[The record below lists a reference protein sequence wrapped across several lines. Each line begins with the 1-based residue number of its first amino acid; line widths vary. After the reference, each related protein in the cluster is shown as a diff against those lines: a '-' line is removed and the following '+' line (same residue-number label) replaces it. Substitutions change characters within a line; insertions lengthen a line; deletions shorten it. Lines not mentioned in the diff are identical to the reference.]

1 MVDSAVASL
10 LWALICRKL
19 QSVRTIENCSNA
31 KDMAY
36 LRPIQGINGYLWVL
50 ERAFSPEECA
60 AIIHA
65 AEARG
70 FETAGF
76 YNDPDGNPVVIES
89 IRKSQRVMLDMP
101 ELAATLFER
110 VKQALPYKLNNGLT
124 LCGLNERMRIL
135 KYLPGDEFK
144 RHTDG
149 NYMTPDAKQ
158 ISQIT
163 LLLYLNE
170 GYDGART
177 TYYNHG
183 DDIGV
188 SIHPTLGS
196 VVLMDQRLI
205 HEVPPLRSG
214 VKYALRTDVMY
225 G

>member
-1 MVDSAVASL
+1 M
-10 LWALICRKL
+10 AL
-19 QSVRTIENCSNA
+19 T
-31 KDMAY
+31 
-36 LRPIQGINGYLWVL
+36 RPIQGINGYLYVL
-50 ERAFSPEECA
+50 EKVFSPEECT
-60 AIIHA
+60 AILQV
-65 AEARG
+65 AETHG

-76 YNDPDGNPVVIES
+76 YNDPEGKPVVVES

-101 ELAATLFER
+101 ELATTLFER
-110 VKQALPYKLNNGLT
+110 VKYALPHKLNNGLT

-170 GYDGART
+170 GYDGAHT
-177 TYYNHG
+177 TYYNQG
-183 DDIGV
+183 DTVGV
-188 SIHPTLGS
+188 AVHPTVGS